1 MKRVMNYPILSTCLA
16 ILLSASACSYLDVV
30 PDNVATIDHAFSD
43 RYTSERFLASCY
55 WHLPRSGDPNTN
67 PAYMG
72 AGEFMHNRE
81 RITASMR
88 IARGAQSAADHQI
101 NMWGGGNGGNSLWAG
116 IRDCNIFLENIDKV
130 NDLTLNEKNR
140 WKAEI
145 KFLKAYYHFYLL
157 RYYGPIH
164 IMDAN
169 TDVASATDN
178 IRMVRKTVDECF
190 SYVDGLM
197 EEVIGSGHLQ
207 SISDKPRQELGRITQ
222 PVAKAIR
229 ARVLTTWASP
239 LFNGNTE
246 YAHFKD
252 AEGNH
257 FFNQTPNPAL
267 WTRAAEA
274 CKDAIDECLMAGHD
288 LYRVTDLVTANEL
301 SDDSKI
307 QLAFRS
313 ALSQRWN
320 PEIIWGNSSSAVSGG
335 SQSNMIPHLQ
345 PANHSV
351 TAAWYSPTMN
361 VAELFY
367 TENGVPI
374 EEDPAYDYTNRYL
387 THINSPAVK
396 PYNVRDGGLTANM
409 HYDREN
415 RFYASLGFDRG
426 KWYNLVG
433 ERSWVARDVD
443 APAIAARFN
452 EYSSV
457 FNPFDYSATG
467 YFAKKLVS
475 VNSGFVSQHD
485 FRGEAYP
492 YPEIRM
498 ADLYLLYAEALNETM
513 GEPNATVYQW
523 VDAVRGRAGLK
534 GVDES
539 WSAHSNR
546 STKHM
551 TQSGMREIIQR
562 ERCIELAMEGAY
574 YWDSRRWKTAIRE
587 QNRQLRGWNV
597 TRQDA
602 VEYYEVK
609 VLFNQKFSH
618 RDYFAPIPEY
628 EIIRNPALIQ
638 NPGW

>member
-1 MKRVMNYPILSTCLA
+1 MKIAHKYRTSIACLTT
-16 ILLSASACSYLDVV
+16 LLLVNACNYLDVV
-30 PDNVATIDHAFSD
+30 PDNVATINHAFSD
-43 RYTSERFLASCY
+43 RYTSEKYLASCY
-55 WHLPRSGDPNTN
+55 SHLPRSSDPNSN

-72 AGEFMHNRE
+72 SGEFMHNRE
-81 RITASMR
+81 RMTTSML
-88 IARGAQSAADHQI
+88 IARGSQTAADHQI

-164 IMDAN
+164 IMDTN
-169 TDVASATDN
+169 TDVASATDA
-178 IRMVRKTVDECF
+178 VRDVRLPVDDCF
-190 SYVDGLM
+190 SYVVGLM
-197 EEVIGSGHLQ
+197 EEVVGSEHLQ
-207 SISDKPRQELGRITQ
+207 SISDKPREELGRITQ
-222 PVAKAIR
+222 PIAKAIL
-229 ARVLTTWASP
+229 ARVLVTWASP

-246 YAHFKD
+246 YAYFKN
-252 AEGNH
+252 AEGTP
-257 FFNQTPNPAL
+257 FFNQTEDPDR
-267 WTRAAEA
+267 WVKAAAA
-274 CKDAIDECLMAGHD
+274 CKDAIDECLKTGHRLFDISD
-288 LYRVTDLVTANEL
+288 LTTTNEL

-307 QLAFRS
+307 QVAFRS
-313 ALSQRWN
+313 AVSQRWN
-320 PEIIWGNSSSAVSGG
+320 SEIIWGNSLSPIAST
-335 SQSNMIPHLQ
+335 QYNMIPHLQ
-345 PANHSV
+345 TVEHSV

-367 TENGVPI
+367 TENGVPMD
-374 EEDPAYDYTNRYL
+374 EDVAYDYANRYL
-387 THINSPAVK
+387 THINTPAVK
-396 PYNVRDGGLTANM
+396 PYDIRDGGLTANL
-409 HYDREN
+409 HYGREN

-433 ERSWVARDVD
+433 DRNWVARDVD

-475 VNSGFVSQHD
+475 INTGFIAQHD
-485 FRGEAYP
+485 LSVEAYP
-492 YPEIRM
+492 YPEMRM

-513 GEPNATVYQW
+513 GQPDATVFQW
-523 VDAVRGRAGLK
+523 IDAVRERAGLK
-534 GVDES
+534 GVAES
-539 WSAHSNR
+539 WTAHSNKP
-546 STKHM
+546 SKYMTKA
-551 TQSGMREIIQR
+551 GMREIIQR
-562 ERCIELAMEGAY
+562 ERNIELAMEGAY

-587 QNRQLRGWNV
+587 QNRALRGWNV

-602 VEYYEVK
+602 AEFYEVK
-609 VLFNQKFSH
+609 VLFNQKFAPK
-618 RDYFAPIPEY
+618 DYFAPIPEY